1 MILKHLISS
10 AIFCTRVGYVPHL
23 ASNGKDA
30 LQLLAE
36 IRMDAILLDLM
47 MPEMDG
53 FEVLAR
59 IKKYPAW
66 SEIPVFIVT
75 TKDLTEAEMKL
86 LKREARAL
94 FGKEGSWKAD
104 LLAEVH
110 KAVGDSKLAKSAGQ
124 S

>member
-1 MILKHLISS
+1 M
-10 AIFCTRVGYVPHL
+10 GYVPHL

-94 FGKEGSWKAD
+94 FGKEGSRKAD